1 MMNVSDDIIIFGKT
15 QQEHDNALEAVF
27 NRFAK
32 IGLTLNKK
40 KCELSKNSL
49 SFFGFVFSSTGVS
62 PDPAEGESDS

>member
-40 KCELSKNSL
+40 KCELSKNDLFSPPQ
-49 SFFGFVFSSTGVS
+49 VFLLIRQR
-62 PDPAEGESDS
+62 